1 MYKNKDGKVIAS
13 LTEVKNKTG
22 DIFAIVDEFGE
33 IALTSYNKV
42 RYKIIKV
49 DIENSVEINEDG
61 PEAKVAT
68 TEKKRTTTPK
78 LEEREEIAEEVIA
91 ETIEEV
97 DSIIEENQDETPVEV
112 PELKEETS
120 KEVEPEE
127 VKLFPHTIEIHE
139 WDRDGKEER
148 QFSLNAIRPLI
159 S

>member
-49 DIENSVEINEDG
+49 DIENSVEINADG
-61 PEAKVAT
+61 PEVRVAT
-68 TEKKRTTTPK
+68 TEKKRLTTPK
-78 LEEREEIAEEVIA
+78 FEQREETPEKIVEEIKP
-91 ETIEEV
+91 T
-97 DSIIEENQDETPVEV
+97 
-112 PELKEETS
+112 
-120 KEVEPEE
+120 KEVMVEEPVIEKMPE
-127 VKLFPHTIEIHE
+127 AKLEPKENKLFEKVIDINV
-139 WDRDGKEER
+139 WDRDGRTER
-148 QFSLNAIRPLI
+148 QFSLNSIRPLI